1 MFQKIHIHYF
11 YCIVMRKHTILIKLF
26 CNLKC
31 TIMFGLY
38 VLYIIWVHFIYISH
52 DMYIVNAKNMHKMF
66 EIYWKSIH
74 MINVLYI
81 FLNISNVYDNHIV
94 SYKLYEHYYNFI
106 YNTYLMINTIQI
118 IFLYM
123 FEYVYIFTHTIY
135 MLVYVCYGF
144 WYEI

>member
-1 MFQKIHIHYF
+1 
-11 YCIVMRKHTILIKLF
+11 
-26 CNLKC
+26 
-31 TIMFGLY
+31 
-38 VLYIIWVHFIYISH
+38 
-52 DMYIVNAKNMHKMF
+52 MF
-66 EIYWKSIH
+66 EMYSKSIH
-74 MINVLYI
+74 MFNVLYI

-144 WYEI
+144 